1 MLRSLNAAGITPN
14 VMMYTSFIHAL
25 VTSNEPKAL
34 EEAFEVNEEMK
45 KLGIK
50 PTAVTYGCLLNAC
63 DKLGDVERAF
73 KVYQQ
78 ACDEGLPPSDAMHDI
93 LIGVC
98 TRGGR
103 LDEALELV
111 KAMARTHSPMQ
122 QHTLDSLVRALCGS
136 NPGRA
141 LRMLG
146 LMQAMGMAPS
156 HATYLALVTSC
167 ARDSEVAEAL
177 AMYRSMRAQ
186 GMEVDSTAGSAL
198 IACLCQS
205 QDLSKAVAVY
215 EDMLLAAW
223 KRLPQTPSPAE
234 ERRYSNTKGR
244 GSVRRSVLP
253 KRAHVPDAGAVASLA
268 QAFAARGQLKEA
280 WRYYKQ
286 LRRTANAVEEACST
300 HRRMFEALIEQNCR
314 CGRVDRALIVFDDW
328 KAASAAWFVKK
339 KDEETP
345 PSSDSGASPLPLTLQ
360 PASSAAKKK
369 QPKLSNVS
377 LAFLEACC
385 QNTPAMEWRVYDVCS
400 VMRMQ
405 KERKVQESLARPQK
419 ASHHVLGSVQTS

>member
-1 MLRSLNAAGITPN
+1 MNIDCCIRLPFFPYRRSC
-14 VMMYTSFIHAL
+14 
-25 VTSNEPKAL
+25 TSNH
-34 EEAFEVNEEMK
+34 
-45 KLGIK
+45 
-50 PTAVTYGCLLNAC
+50 Y
-63 DKLGDVERAF
+63 D
-73 KVYQQ
+73 
-78 ACDEGLPPSDAMHDI
+78 LPIVIS
-93 LIGVC
+93 
-98 TRGGR
+98 
-103 LDEALELV
+103 
-111 KAMARTHSPMQ
+111 
-122 QHTLDSLVRALCGS
+122 
-136 NPGRA
+136 
-141 LRMLG
+141 
-146 LMQAMGMAPS
+146 
-156 HATYLALVTSC
+156 
-167 ARDSEVAEAL
+167 
-177 AMYRSMRAQ
+177 
-186 GMEVDSTAGSAL
+186 
-198 IACLCQS
+198 
-205 QDLSKAVAVY
+205 
-215 EDMLLAAW
+215 
-223 KRLPQTPSPAE
+223 
-234 ERRYSNTKGR
+234 TKGFHGILKTIDR
-244 GSVRRSVLP
+244 DGIFLQEIKEAIKTNGA
-253 KRAHVPDAGAVASLA
+253 KRVIFSGYSLGGAVASLA